1 MALAKVV
8 HGVTASTS
16 HQPEQRIREALN
28 DLQDVTTLTPME
40 RGRTMSGKSGR
51 TQPPTFLSN
60 GMLYEDRKG
69 RTRAIFDPEPKSKI
83 RWNYKAGFLVCYFIA
98 SFILSA
104 TNITVPAI
112 WPIGAT
118 GLCIWFAWKLAKRS
132 YKQVEQDALNRP
144 QRHPILSSD
153 QRIGDAERDKM
164 ITELGIHFAAG
175 RLDAGEYDDR
185 STVAVNAKT
194 AGDLDKCLTDLPAL
208 TRDEQRGMNR

>member
-1 MALAKVV
+1 MALAKAV

-28 DLQDVTTLTPME
+28 QIQDVTTLTPME

-51 TQPPTFLSN
+51 TQPPTFLPN
-60 GMLYEDRKG
+60 GILYEDRKG

-83 RWNYKAGFLVCYFIA
+83 RWNYKAGALFLYVIA

-118 GLCIWFAWKLAKRS
+118 GLCIWFAWKLAKYNHRRI
-132 YKQVEQDALNRP
+132 QQDALNRP
-144 QRHPILSSD
+144 HYPRTSD
-153 QRIGDAERDKM
+153 QRIGDAERDQM

-208 TRDEQRGMNR
+208 TREERKRA